1 MSDNTI
7 YSVKMRK
14 GPDVVHYD
22 LIVEDGGITLR
33 YLGEY
38 WSHHRPRRGLQRS
51 ADLLLYSINKR
62 KNRRRSSS
70 YDIRLDYCEIRRV
83 TLHRP
88 RILRRRVRKA
98 GRLETVEETVNPKL
112 VITTRDG
119 RRYELEAAVK
129 VYELLKTL
137 LKRHA
142 RPRLEQCGAVFEI
155 V

>member
-1 MSDNTI
+1 MSDNVI
-7 YSVKMRK
+7 YSVRMRR

-22 LIVEDGGITLR
+22 LIVEEEGIRLR

-62 KNRRRSSS
+62 KNRRRDSG
-70 YDIRLDYCEIRRV
+70 YDIRLDYCEIRSI

-88 RILRRRVRKA
+88 RLIRRRLRRA
-98 GRLETVEETVNPKL
+98 GRLETVEEAVNPRL
-112 VITTRDG
+112 VIVTRDG
-119 RRYELEAAVK
+119 RRYELEAAAK

-137 LKRHA
+137 LKRTA
-142 RPRLEQCGAVFEI
+142 KPRLERCGAAFE
-155 V
+155 VA